1 MDIDCDTGALKVCC
15 DNASD
20 AARDDVYNYG
30 CHVAHNAAYYE
41 CDVGRDNAH
50 DNACD
55 VARDVAYDDAFVLYD
70 VSYMTMRPMLRAI
83 LLMIMYAMLC
93 LMQLMVTRRRRSR
106 CCATLLMTLCAM
118 LQAM

>member
-1 MDIDCDTGALKVCC
+1 MPWKNYKTLQVDIHCDTGALKVCC

-30 CHVAHNAAYYE
+30 CDVAHNAAYYE

-83 LLMIMYAMLC
+83 LLMIMYAILC
-93 LMQLMVTRRRRSR
+93 LM
-106 CCATLLMTLCAM
+106 
-118 LQAM
+118 